1 MIFPPTEE
9 EIAEVRALAI
19 DFRNKA
25 AEAAKALDELRKYM
39 KSRSLALSDAKQRI
53 IEKPRTTIN
62 SIFWLIGVQ
71 RYKLKYMTKRSER
84 VVDWEPPKPENG
96 S

>member
-1 MIFPPTEE
+1 MIFPPTQE

-39 KSRSLALSDAKQRI
+39 NSRSLALSDAKQRI
-53 IEKPRTTIN
+53 IEKPYIAIGST
-62 SIFWLIGVQ
+62 FWRIQVQ
-71 RYKLKYMTKRSER
+71 RYKLRFITKRSER
-84 VVDWEPPKPENG
+84 VVDWERLQPENG

>member
-1 MIFPPTEE
+1 MLFPPTEE

-25 AEAAKALDELRKYM
+25 AEAAKAIDKLYKYM

-53 IEKPRTTIN
+53 VEKPYTVLGST
-62 SIFWLIGVQ
+62 FWLIQVQ
-71 RYKLKYMTKRSER
+71 RYSVIHRRKRPER
-84 VVDWEPPKPENG
+84 VVDWEPPQPENG